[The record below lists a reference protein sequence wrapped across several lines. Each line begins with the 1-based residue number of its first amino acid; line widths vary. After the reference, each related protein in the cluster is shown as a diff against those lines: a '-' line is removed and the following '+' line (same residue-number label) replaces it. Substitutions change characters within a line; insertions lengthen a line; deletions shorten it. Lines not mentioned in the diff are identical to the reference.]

1 MQVRVIKSLFTL
13 LFSLFSLNVLSH
25 PHAFVDL
32 KTQALTENQT
42 LKGFRMS
49 WTLDE
54 IASSTLIYEMQSSA
68 DPNKTKQDLT
78 QEMIDTAKKD
88 HYFSYLYN
96 QKSNLIPFTE
106 APSDYGFVVENNRII
121 FSMNVYLSEPQKLS
135 TVPITLMSYEP
146 TYYMAMEYNYQSDV
160 SIDDKKCEIKVVQPK
175 VDDTLKLYASSLDKD
190 QTPEDQ
196 SLGRAFAQKV
206 EMKCKN
212 QN

>member
-1 MQVRVIKSLFTL
+1 MKYLLAI
-13 LFSLFSLNVLSH
+13 LFSLFSFNTFAH

-32 KTQALTENQT
+32 KTQALVENKV

-54 IASSTLIYEMQSSA
+54 IASSTLIYEMQSSSE
-68 DPNKTKQDLT
+68 PNKTKQDLT
-78 QEMIDTAKKD
+78 KEMIDTAKTD

-96 QKSNLIPFTE
+96 QKSNLIPFTDK
-106 APSDYGFVVENNRII
+106 PSDYGFVVENNCII
-121 FSMNVYLSEPQKLS
+121 FSMNIYLTEPQKLS
-135 TVPITLMSYEP
+135 IVPITLMTYEP
-146 TYYMAMEYNYQSDV
+146 TYYMAMEYNQQQDV
-160 SIDDKKCEIKVVQPK
+160 SISDPQCEIKVVQPK

-212 QN
+212 EQK

>member
-1 MQVRVIKSLFTL
+1 
-13 LFSLFSLNVLSH
+13 
-25 PHAFVDL
+25 
-32 KTQALTENQT
+32 
-42 LKGFRMS
+42 MS

-68 DPNKTKQDLT
+68 DPVKAKQDLT
-78 QEMIDTAKKD
+78 KEMIDTAKQD

-106 APSDYGFVVENNRII
+106 TPSDYGFVVENNRII
-121 FSMNVYLSEPQKLS
+121 FSMNVYLSVPQKLNV
-135 TVPITLMSYEP
+135 VPITLMSYEP
-146 TYYMAMEYNYQSDV
+146 TYYMAMEYNDQSDV

-190 QTPEDQ
+190 QIPEDQ

>member
-1 MQVRVIKSLFTL
+1 MKSLFTL
-13 LFSLFSLNVLSH
+13 LFSLFSLNVLAH

-54 IASSTLIYEMQSSA
+54 IASSTLIYEVQSSV
-68 DPNKTKQDLT
+68 DPDKTKQDLT

-106 APSDYGFVVENNRII
+106 APADYGFVVENNRII

>member
-1 MQVRVIKSLFTL
+1 MKSLFTL
-13 LFSLFSLNVLSH
+13 LFSLFSLNVLAH

-32 KTQALTENQT
+32 KTQVLTENQT

>member
-1 MQVRVIKSLFTL
+1 MKSLFTL
-13 LFSLFSLNVLSH
+13 LFSLFSLNVLAH
-25 PHAFVDL
+25 PHAFVNL

>member
-1 MQVRVIKSLFTL
+1 MKYLLAI
-13 LFSLFSLNVLSH
+13 LFSLFSLNTFAH

-32 KTQALTENQT
+32 KTQALVENKT
-42 LKGFRMS
+42 LNGFRMS

-68 DPNKTKQDLT
+68 DPDKTKQDLT
-78 QEMIDTAKKD
+78 KEMIDTAKTD

-96 QKSNLIPFTE
+96 QKSNLIPFTDK
-106 APSDYGFVVENNRII
+106 PSDYGFVVENNRII
-121 FSMNVYLSEPQKLS
+121 FSMNVYLTEPQKLS
-135 TVPITLMSYEP
+135 IVPITLMTYEP
-146 TYYMAMEYNYQSDV
+146 TYYMAMEYNQQQDV
-160 SIDDKKCEIKVVQPK
+160 SISDNQCEIKVVQPK

-206 EMKCKN
+206 EMKCKEN
-212 QN
+212 Q

>member
-1 MQVRVIKSLFTL
+1 MKSIFTL
-13 LFSLFSLNVLSH
+13 LFSLFSLNVLAH

-68 DPNKTKQDLT
+68 APDKTKQDLT

-96 QKSNLIPFTE
+96 QKSNLILFTE
-106 APSDYGFVVENNRII
+106 TPSDYGFVVENNRII

-190 QTPEDQ
+190 QIPEDQ

-206 EMKCKN
+206 EMKCTN

>member
-1 MQVRVIKSLFTL
+1 MKSLFTL
-13 LFSLFSLNVLSH
+13 LFSLFSLNVLAH

-146 TYYMAMEYNYQSDV
+146 TYYIAMEYNYQSDV

>member
-1 MQVRVIKSLFTL
+1 MKSLFTL
-13 LFSLFSLNVLSH
+13 LFSLFSLNVLAH

-42 LKGFRMS
+42 LKGFRMT

-68 DPNKTKQDLT
+68 DPDKTKQDLT

>member
-1 MQVRVIKSLFTL
+1 MKSLFTL
-13 LFSLFSLNVLSH
+13 LFSLFSLNVLAH

-32 KTQALTENQT
+32 KTQVLTENQT

-54 IASSTLIYEMQSSA
+54 IASSTLIYEVQSSV
-68 DPNKTKQDLT
+68 DPDKTKQDLT

-96 QKSNLIPFTE
+96 QKSNLILFTE
-106 APSDYGFVVENNRII
+106 TPSDYGFVVENNRII

-146 TYYMAMEYNYQSDV
+146 TYYMAMEYNDQSDV

>member
-1 MQVRVIKSLFTL
+1 
-13 LFSLFSLNVLSH
+13 
-25 PHAFVDL
+25 
-32 KTQALTENQT
+32 
-42 LKGFRMS
+42 MS

-68 DPNKTKQDLT
+68 DPVKAKQDLT
-78 QEMIDTAKKD
+78 KEMIDTAKQD

-96 QKSNLIPFTE
+96 QKNNLIPFTE
-106 APSDYGFVVENNRII
+106 MPSDYGFVVENNRII
-121 FSMNVYLSEPQKLS
+121 FSMNVYLSVPQKLS
-135 TVPITLMSYEP
+135 IVPITLMSYEP
-146 TYYMAMEYNYQSDV
+146 TYYMAMEYNDQSDV

>member
-1 MQVRVIKSLFTL
+1 MKSLFTL
-13 LFSLFSLNVLSH
+13 LFSLFSLNVLAH

-32 KTQALTENQT
+32 KTQVLTENQT

-54 IASSTLIYEMQSSA
+54 IASSTLIYEVQSSV
-68 DPNKTKQDLT
+68 DPDKTKQDLT

-146 TYYMAMEYNYQSDV
+146 TYYMAMEYNDQSDV

>member
-1 MQVRVIKSLFTL
+1 MKSLFTL
-13 LFSLFSLNVLSH
+13 LFSLFSLNVLAH

-175 VDDTLKLYASSLDKD
+175 VNDTLKLYASSLDKD

>member
-1 MQVRVIKSLFTL
+1 MKSIFTL
-13 LFSLFSLNVLSH
+13 LFSLFSLNVLAH

-68 DPNKTKQDLT
+68 APDKTKQDLT

-96 QKSNLIPFTE
+96 QKSNLILFTE
-106 APSDYGFVVENNRII
+106 TPSDYGFVVENNRII

-146 TYYMAMEYNYQSDV
+146 TYYMAMEYNDQSDV

>member
-1 MQVRVIKSLFTL
+1 MKYFVTLF
-13 LFSLFSLNVLSH
+13 FSFFSIGVFAH

-32 KTQALTENQT
+32 KTQALIENQT

-68 DPNKTKQDLT
+68 DPVKAKQDLT
-78 QEMIDTAKKD
+78 KEMIDTAKQD

-96 QKSNLIPFTE
+96 QKNNLIPFTE
-106 APSDYGFVVENNRII
+106 MPSDYGFVVENNRII
-121 FSMNVYLSEPQKLS
+121 FSMNVYLSVPQKLS
-135 TVPITLMSYEP
+135 IVPITLMSYEP
-146 TYYMAMEYNYQSDV
+146 TYYMAMEYNDQSDV

>member
-1 MQVRVIKSLFTL
+1 MKSLFTL
-13 LFSLFSLNVLSH
+13 LFSLFSLNVLAH

-54 IASSTLIYEMQSSA
+54 IASSTLIYEVQSSV
-68 DPNKTKQDLT
+68 DPDKTKQDLT

>member
-1 MQVRVIKSLFTL
+1 MKSLFTL
-13 LFSLFSLNVLSH
+13 LFSLFSLNVLAH

-54 IASSTLIYEMQSSA
+54 IASSTLIYEMQSSP
-68 DPNKTKQDLT
+68 DPDKTKQDLT

>member
-1 MQVRVIKSLFTL
+1 MKSLFTL
-13 LFSLFSLNVLSH
+13 LFSLFSLNVLAH

-32 KTQALTENQT
+32 KTQVLTENQT

-54 IASSTLIYEMQSSA
+54 IASSTLIYEVQSSV
-68 DPNKTKQDLT
+68 DPDKTKQDLT

-106 APSDYGFVVENNRII
+106 TPSDYGIVVENNRII

-146 TYYMAMEYNYQSDV
+146 TYYMAMEYNDQSDV

>member
-1 MQVRVIKSLFTL
+1 MKYLLAI
-13 LFSLFSLNVLSH
+13 LFSLFSFNTFAH

-32 KTQALTENQT
+32 KTQALVENKV

-54 IASSTLIYEMQSSA
+54 IASSTLIYEMQSSS

-78 QEMIDTAKKD
+78 KEMIDTAKTD

-96 QKSNLIPFTE
+96 QKSDLIPFTDK
-106 APSDYGFVVENNRII
+106 PSDYGFEVENNRIV
-121 FSMNVYLSEPQKLS
+121 FSMNVYLTEPQKLS
-135 TVPITLMSYEP
+135 IVPITLLTYEP
-146 TYYMAMEYNYQSDV
+146 TYYMGMEYNQQQDV
-160 SIDDKKCEIKVVQPK
+160 SISDSQCEIKVVQPK
-175 VDDTLKLYASSLDKD
+175 VDDSLKLYASSLDKD

-206 EMKCKN
+206 EMKCKEN
-212 QN
+212 Q

>member
-1 MQVRVIKSLFTL
+1 MKSLFTL
-13 LFSLFSLNVLSH
+13 LFSLFSLNVLAH

>member
-1 MQVRVIKSLFTL
+1 MKYFITLF
-13 LFSLFSLNVLSH
+13 FSFFSIGVFAH

-32 KTQALTENQT
+32 KTQALIENQT

-68 DPNKTKQDLT
+68 DPVKAKQDLT
-78 QEMIDTAKKD
+78 KEMIDTAKQD

-96 QKSNLIPFTE
+96 QKNNLIPFTE
-106 APSDYGFVVENNRII
+106 TPSDYGFVVENNRII

-135 TVPITLMSYEP
+135 IVPITLMSYEP
-146 TYYMAMEYNYQSDV
+146 TYYMAMEYNDQSDV